1 MTFRGIGSRTSPII
15 IDEDDDILPPSR
27 AKVNPNTSTSPP
39 KAPPQEPIDVDSIEA
54 PSTNSSTTSSRRG
67 PSDQSKNGIG
77 YSILVRMGYK
87 PGYGLGVNLEGI
99 RSVTTILLGG

>member
-1 MTFRGIGSRTSPII
+1 MTFRGIGSLTSPII

-39 KAPPQEPIDVDSIEA
+39 KAPPQGPIDVDSIEV
-54 PSTNSSTTSSRRG
+54 PSTTSSRRG
-67 PSDQSKNGIG
+67 PSDQLKKGIG

-87 PGYGLGVNLEGI
+87 PGHGLGVNLEGI
-99 RSVTTILLGG
+99 RPVTTILLGG